1 MTPAPLH
8 LTPAL
13 VRQLTG
19 GQWHGAVTAV
29 EVRGA
34 CIDSRAVTP
43 GCLFACLRGERVD
56 GHDYAAGAV
65 GDGAALVLASR
76 PLAVP
81 VPVVVVTDVTQA
93 LQALAAYIRQT
104 HVGARWLAVCGANGK
119 TTTKSLLASACAG
132 SGRVVHA
139 TAGNF
144 NNHLGVPL
152 TLLATPV
159 DAAYCV
165 IEIGTNAP
173 GEVAALAALV
183 RPEVALV
190 TSIGPEHLEGFGD
203 IAGVAREECSVFAA
217 LPDDGV
223 ALLGLHGLRTHG
235 ADPVAI
241 AAIARA
247 AAGSRTLVL
256 LDDAE
261 IPAGNATQPILGRT
275 GELSVRVDT
284 AHGSAEVALLGAHN
298 LANATLA
305 WHAAV
310 AAGVPPAAAL
320 AGLSHAEPVAGR
332 LVPRPAG
339 AHLILDDTYNA
350 NPASMIAGLRV
361 LAACPGR
368 KLAILG
374 PMGELGPALV
384 EGHRAVGAEARRLGL
399 PLLIVAGRGGLA
411 GAEVHL
417 AAGYGSEAVVVAD
430 RPAAIAAAQTRLAVG
445 STTVLV
451 KASRSQALEA
461 VVSGLGAAPAPGG
474 AHP

>member
-1 MTPAPLH
+1 MAKRAGQSRKKTTGKGTTKLSIPRGGIPGLMDDM
-8 LTPAL
+8 
-13 VRQLTG
+13 RQLG
-19 GQWHGAVTAV
+19 HPGP
-29 EVRGA
+29 VR
-34 CIDSRAVTP
+34 IRSTSRFLPPPT
-43 GCLFACLRGERVD
+43 
-56 GHDYAAGAV
+56 
-65 GDGAALVLASR
+65 
-76 PLAVP
+76 P
-81 VPVVVVTDVTQA
+81 VPESAAPASAAHRQATTSRDVVT
-93 LQALAAYIRQT
+93 
-104 HVGARWLAVCGANGK
+104 
-119 TTTKSLLASACAG
+119 
-132 SGRVVHA
+132 
-139 TAGNF
+139 
-144 NNHLGVPL
+144 
-152 TLLATPV
+152 
-159 DAAYCV
+159 
-165 IEIGTNAP
+165 E
-173 GEVAALAALV
+173 
-183 RPEVALV
+183 
-190 TSIGPEHLEGFGD
+190 
-203 IAGVAREECSVFAA
+203 
-217 LPDDGV
+217 
-223 ALLGLHGLRTHG
+223 
-235 ADPVAI
+235 
-241 AAIARA
+241 
-247 AAGSRTLVL
+247 
-256 LDDAE
+256 
-261 IPAGNATQPILGRT
+261 
-275 GELSVRVDT
+275 
-284 AHGSAEVALLGAHN
+284 
-298 LANATLA
+298 
-305 WHAAV
+305 
-310 AAGVPPAAAL
+310 PPAAAL